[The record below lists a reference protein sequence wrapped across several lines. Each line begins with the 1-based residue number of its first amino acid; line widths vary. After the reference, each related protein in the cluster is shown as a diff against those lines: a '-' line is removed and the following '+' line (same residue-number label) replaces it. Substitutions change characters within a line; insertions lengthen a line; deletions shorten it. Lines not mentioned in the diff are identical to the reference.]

1 MTHAEAAHAKDVS
14 LACLVA
20 CDSVGGIIAQD
31 AYLTSQPSLLDQQ
44 CGLQQSYKTANIA
57 LREIKMGM

>member
-1 MTHAEAAHAKDVS
+1 MLLLQGLGFCLASLFISTNIAACMTHTEAAHAKDVS

-31 AYLTSQPSLLDQQ
+31 AYLTSQPSL
-44 CGLQQSYKTANIA
+44 
-57 LREIKMGM
+57 